1 MLGTIAQFVVYV
13 QGFVGSSLATLG
25 HVDGHGDG
33 QRTYADQGQ
42 LNGGTGGARAT
53 GAVLGVCGWWSLGVL
68 ILGYSDSRKVE
79 VRGEERVLRCDSGDG
94 VCGGE
99 GRWRGFE
106 LDEGCG

>member
-1 MLGTIAQFVVYV
+1 MLRTIAQFVVYV
-13 QGFVGSSLATLG
+13 QGFVGSSLATVG

-53 GAVLGVCGWWSLGVL
+53 GAVLGVWGCWSLGVL
-68 ILGYSDSRKVE
+68 MLGYSDSGEVE